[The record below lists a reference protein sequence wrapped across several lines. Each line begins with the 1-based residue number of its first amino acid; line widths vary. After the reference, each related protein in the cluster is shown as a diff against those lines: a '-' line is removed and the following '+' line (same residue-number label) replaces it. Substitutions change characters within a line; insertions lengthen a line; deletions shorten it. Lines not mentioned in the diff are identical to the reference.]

1 MFALAEELPEATD
14 DSVLWWPGHLSPVL
28 MSALNRS
35 LWSRLVRSASAP
47 FHCFGHFNLAPA
59 MFALAEELPE
69 ATDDSIL
76 WWPGHLSPVLMSAL
90 NRSLWS
96 RLVRSAFPIG

>member
-1 MFALAEELPEATD
+1 MFP
-14 DSVLWWPGHLSPVL
+14 VGH
-28 MSALNRS
+28 
-35 LWSRLVRSASAP
+35 RSASAP

-96 RLVRSAFPIG
+96 RLVRSASAPFHCFGHFNLAPAMFALAEEIAGGHG